1 MLNAGRLYHYT
12 NYNALEFILPSQKT
26 LAEKGIFNKNTEFR
40 FTRYDCLN
48 DSDEGQILI
57 DFLEKQRE
65 RVCRKLDKVMGTDF
79 STEKYD
85 RAIDSIKEKWA
96 LYEKEYNK
104 CFTFCASKLRD
115 ASVFWLSPYANEE
128 RGGGICLSFDSY
140 YIDKELEDFKGECFL
155 KKESLTQSFVEYV
168 DPFAPKRGFIMSER
182 FLDYLVS
189 LLNGDV
195 IAPDRYVIKYAGWK
209 AEEEFRWIYRPS
221 EQSIQY
227 DSDEKKT
234 PRARLYFNNVIDE
247 VILGPSF
254 KEDDIKRVKDELNE
268 RGHERIKVSLSKV
281 KLRK

>member
-1 MLNAGRLYHYT
+1 
-12 NYNALEFILPSQKT
+12 
-26 LAEKGIFNKNTEFR
+26 
-40 FTRYDCLN
+40 
-48 DSDEGQILI
+48 
-57 DFLEKQRE
+57 
-65 RVCRKLDKVMGTDF
+65 
-79 STEKYD
+79 
-85 RAIDSIKEKWA
+85 
-96 LYEKEYNK
+96 
-104 CFTFCASKLRD
+104 
-115 ASVFWLSPYANEE
+115 
-128 RGGGICLSFDSY
+128 
-140 YIDKELEDFKGECFL
+140 
-155 KKESLTQSFVEYV
+155 
-168 DPFAPKRGFIMSER
+168 MSER